1 MRTEGHPWVVATANA
16 SRQFCVFSLIGLLV
30 FSPLHAD
37 PPLRL
42 RIEQKA
48 LSVVASP
55 IAIQDMRVFLKGS
68 AQPVFGSYRHD
79 VFVPAAPFVQGQR
92 YDVILTFV
100 NGSRVSQE
108 MTIEDLSHA
117 TPTVRLSPFTDH
129 FPANTLKLYLDFS
142 EPMEQ
147 DVFLKHLQLKRRN
160 GEEVVGAFR
169 ETELWSPD
177 GKRLTVLLH
186 PGRQKTG
193 VNLQMDEGPVLVA
206 GEQYKLVISKHWR
219 STRGVRLDQE
229 IVFMLEATA
238 ADHDQPNP
246 ARWQVQAPKATT
258 IEPLVVITDEIFEPQ
273 MFQRA
278 LQVHGLRGQAET
290 SIIESKRLRWRFT
303 PVKPWQ
309 PGEYVVRVAPEL
321 EDLAGNTI
329 QKPFEVDLTAGEP
342 PQREGSIRF
351 RVSWP

>member
-1 MRTEGHPWVVATANA
+1 M
-16 SRQFCVFSLIGLLV
+16 
-30 FSPLHAD
+30 
-37 PPLRL
+37 
-42 RIEQKA
+42 
-48 LSVVASP
+48 
-55 IAIQDMRVFLKGS
+55 
-68 AQPVFGSYRHD
+68 
-79 VFVPAAPFVQGQR
+79 
-92 YDVILTFV
+92 
-100 NGSRVSQE
+100 
-108 MTIEDLSHA
+108 
-117 TPTVRLSPFTDH
+117 
-129 FPANTLKLYLDFS
+129 KLYLDFS

-258 IEPLVVITDEIFEPQ
+258 IEPLVVITDEIF
-273 MFQRA
+273 
-278 LQVHGLRGQAET
+278 
-290 SIIESKRLRWRFT
+290 
-303 PVKPWQ
+303 
-309 PGEYVVRVAPEL
+309 
-321 EDLAGNTI
+321 
-329 QKPFEVDLTAGEP
+329 
-342 PQREGSIRF
+342 
-351 RVSWP
+351 